1 MTQIDSF
8 REEVKQWLD
17 DNCPASMRAGADP
30 ETPLDEVWGGRKGET
45 QTGNQQHNTKRKEDK

>member
-30 ETPLDEVWGGRKGET
+30 ETPLDEVW
-45 QTGNQQHNTKRKEDK
+45 

>member
-30 ETPLDEVWGGRKGET
+30 ETLPLSSLPPP
-45 QTGNQQHNTKRKEDK
+45 

>member
-17 DNCPASMRAGADP
+17 DNCPALMRAGADP
-30 ETPLDEVWGGRKGET
+30 ETPLDEVWGGRKAKAKAAHCT
-45 QTGNQQHNTKRKEDK
+45 RFV